1 MYFCVMKKN
10 IHQIRR
16 FNRFYTS
23 HLGLLNNHFLESP
36 YSLSEVRVLYEVGE
50 RDSVTAQ
57 QLSDLLNL
65 DKGYLSRMIKD
76 MMKNGLLAKVPSA
89 VDGRAFYLKLTETG
103 ESLLV
108 SLKEKQEGQIN
119 SFVARLNPDEQ
130 QLLVNSMSTIENL
143 LSANYT
149 NQLLSEQ
156 VVYEEGLKP
165 GDIGYLIYLHGILYA
180 QEEGYS
186 DNFEAYV
193 VKTFY
198 DFLGQYDP
206 EKDKVWLARY
216 NGEIVGCIAVQ
227 SRPSNE
233 AQIRWFLVRPIFR
246 GTGIGK
252 KLLETALSYCQQS
265 SLDRVYLMTTDVQK
279 KAIGMYKKV
288 GFELAASAELKQ
300 WGQVL
305 HEERYELVLPQN
317 R

>member
-1 MYFCVMKKN
+1 MKKN

-23 HLGLLNNHFLESP
+23 YLGLLNNHFLESP
-36 YSLSEVRVLYEVGE
+36 YSLSEVRVLYEIGE

-89 VDGRAFYLKLTETG
+89 ADGRAFDLKLTETG
-103 ESLLV
+103 ESLLA
-108 SLKEKQEGQIN
+108 SLKEKQDGQIT

-198 DFLGQYDP
+198 DFLGCYKP

-227 SRPSNE
+227 SRPNNE
-233 AQIRWFLVRPIFR
+233 AQIRWFLVRPILR

-279 KAIGMYKKV
+279 KAIVMYKKV
-288 GFELAASAELKQ
+288 GFELTASQELKQ

-305 HEERYELVLPQN
+305 HEERYELVLN
-317 R
+317 HKIA